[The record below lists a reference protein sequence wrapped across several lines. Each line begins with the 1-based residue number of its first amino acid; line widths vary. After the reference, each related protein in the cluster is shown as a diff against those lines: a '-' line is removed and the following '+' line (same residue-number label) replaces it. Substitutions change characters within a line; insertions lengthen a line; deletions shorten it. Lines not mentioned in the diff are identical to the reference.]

1 MIGRGR
7 AGRHRAAR
15 LRVAVASV
23 LLALGTGAVAADLAA
38 TRAQID
44 AILAEPRFAAAS
56 WGIQVQSL
64 DSGRVVYAH
73 EADRLRV
80 PASTA
85 KLYTAALVLATFG
98 ADYRIPTVLFA
109 TAPPAR
115 DGELH
120 GDLVLVG
127 YGDPALGADPAAS
140 WADTLAIALRK
151 EGVTRVHGDLVADA
165 TRFAAPRYGSGWEA
179 GDLQSWF
186 GAPASALS
194 VDENLVTVQVRP
206 GAAVGDRALLRFE
219 PPGSAP
225 ELVNRL
231 VTVTRSAGSDVG
243 LLRAP
248 GERTLHAFGTI
259 AAGSAERPYRLAL
272 ADPAAVAG
280 AQLQAA
286 LTRQGV
292 TVDGR
297 VRSVYWPEVRGERDA
312 ADAGRLRRIAQVESP
327 PLGDLVRRGLK
338 VSQNLYMQNLF
349 LLVGAAEADAAHAA
363 NPDAAGFTGTEQ
375 RAANALRRYLTGLGI
390 APQRAFVEDGAGL
403 SRRNLTTA
411 SALTALLVHWGDGE
425 SGAPFRLA
433 LPQAGVDGSLTGRL
447 RDTPAQGRVYAKTG
461 AMSGVYALAG
471 YLTTAAGER
480 LAFTL
485 LLNQYLPPED
495 GKAGRP
501 SGELDRIVLAL
512 TALDQRSAP
521 APAAAQ

>member
-1 MIGRGR
+1 M
-7 AGRHRAAR
+7 R
-15 LRVAVASV
+15 LRGPLAVL
-23 LLALGTGAVAADLAA
+23 LLALAPAAAAADLAA
-38 TRAQID
+38 TRARID
-44 AILAEPRFAAAS
+44 AILAEPRFAAAG
-56 WGIQVQSL
+56 WGIEVRSL
-64 DSGRVVYAH
+64 DSGRTVYEH
-73 EADRLRV
+73 QPDRLLV

-85 KLYTAALVLATFG
+85 KLYTAALALATFG

-127 YGDPALGADPAAS
+127 YGDPALGADAAAS

-151 EGVTRVHGDLVADA
+151 AGVTRVHGDLIADA

-206 GAAVGDRALLRFE
+206 GAGVGDRALLRFE

-231 VTVTRSAGSDVG
+231 VTVARGDGSDVG
-243 LLRAP
+243 LFRAP

-259 AAGSAERPYRLAL
+259 AAGSAERSYRLAL
-272 ADPAAVAG
+272 ADPAAVAA
-280 AQLQAA
+280 AQLRAA

-292 TVDGR
+292 SVDGR
-297 VRSVYWPEVRGERDA
+297 VRSVYWPEVRAEHGAD
-312 ADAGRLRRIAQVESP
+312 DAGRLRTIAQLRSP

-349 LLVGAAEADAAHAA
+349 LLVGAAEADAARAA
-363 NPDAAGFTGTEQ
+363 NPDVADHTGTEQ
-375 RAANALRRYLTGLGI
+375 RAATAMRRYLSGIGI
-390 APQRAFVEDGAGL
+390 APQQALVEDGAGL

-433 LPQAGVDGSLTGRL
+433 LPQAGIDGSLAGRL
-447 RDTPAQGRVYAKTG
+447 RDTPAQGRVHAKTG

-471 YLTTAAGER
+471 YLTSAAGER

-485 LLNQYLPPED
+485 LLNQYRPPED
-495 GKAGRP
+495 GGAGRP
-501 SGELDRIVLAL
+501 SGELDRVVLAL
-512 TALDQRSAP
+512 TALDERSAP
-521 APAAAQ
+521 AAAHEARPPAR

>member
-1 MIGRGR
+1 MIRRERGGRGL
-7 AGRHRAAR
+7 AVR
-15 LRVAVASV
+15 LRVWIVPI
-23 LLALGTGAVAADLAA
+23 LLASAPAAADLAA

-56 WGIQVQSL
+56 WGIQVRSL
-64 DSGRVVYAH
+64 DSGRTVYTHA
-73 EADRLRV
+73 ADRLLV
-80 PASTA
+80 PASAA
-85 KLYTAALVLATFG
+85 KLYTAALALATFG
-98 ADYRIPTVLFA
+98 VDYRIPTVLFA

-151 EGVTRVHGDLVADA
+151 EGVTRVHGDLIADA

-186 GAPASALS
+186 GAPATALG
-194 VDENLVTVQVRP
+194 VDENVVTVRVRP

-231 VTVTRSAGSDVG
+231 VTVARRDGSDVG
-243 LLRAP
+243 LSRAP
-248 GERTLHAFGTI
+248 GERTLHVFGTI
-259 AAGSAERPYRLAL
+259 AAGSAERSYRLAL

-280 AQLQAA
+280 AQLQMA
-286 LTRQGV
+286 LMRQGV

-297 VRSVYWPEVRGERDA
+297 VRSVYWPEVRGERDTA
-312 ADAGRLRRIAQVESP
+312 VAGRLRTIAQVQSP
-327 PLGDLVRRGLK
+327 PLGELVRRGLK

-363 NPDAAGFTGTEQ
+363 NPGAADHTGTEQ
-375 RAANALRRYLTGLGI
+375 RAATAMRRYLSGIGI

-411 SALTALLVHWGDGE
+411 SALTALLAHWGDGE
-425 SGAPFRLA
+425 GGAPFRVA
-433 LPQAGVDGSLTGRL
+433 LPQAGVDGSLAGRL

-495 GKAGRP
+495 GGAGRP

-512 TALDQRSAP
+512 AALDERSE
-521 APAAAQ
+521 PAAAQ

>member
-1 MIGRGR
+1 MIGRER
-7 AGRHRAAR
+7 AGQR
-15 LRVAVASV
+15 RVAGLRGPVASI
-23 LLALGTGAVAADLAA
+23 LLALGSCAVAADLAA

-56 WGIQVQSL
+56 WGIQAQSL
-64 DSGRVVYAH
+64 DSGRIVYAY

-85 KLYTAALVLATFG
+85 KLYTAALALATFG
-98 ADYRIPTVLFA
+98 ADYRIPTALFA

-140 WADTLAIALRK
+140 WADTLAIALRR

-206 GAAVGDRALLRFE
+206 GAAIGDRALLRFE

-231 VTVTRSAGSDVG
+231 ITVARRDGSDVG
-243 LLRAP
+243 LSRAP
-248 GERTLHAFGTI
+248 GEATLHAFGTI
-259 AAGSAERPYRLAL
+259 AIGSAERPYRLAL
-272 ADPAAVAG
+272 ADPAVVAG

-292 TVDGR
+292 SVDGR

-312 ADAGRLRRIAQVESP
+312 ADAGRLRRIAQVQSP

-349 LLVGAAEADAAHAA
+349 LLVGAAEADAARAA
-363 NPDAAGFTGTEQ
+363 NPGAADHTGTEQ
-375 RAANALRRYLTGLGI
+375 RAAIAMRRYLSGIGI

-403 SRRNLTTA
+403 SRRNLTSA

-433 LPQAGVDGSLTGRL
+433 LPQAGVDGSLAGRL

-480 LAFTL
+480 LAFAL

-495 GKAGRP
+495 GAAGRP

-512 TALDQRSAP
+512 AALDERS